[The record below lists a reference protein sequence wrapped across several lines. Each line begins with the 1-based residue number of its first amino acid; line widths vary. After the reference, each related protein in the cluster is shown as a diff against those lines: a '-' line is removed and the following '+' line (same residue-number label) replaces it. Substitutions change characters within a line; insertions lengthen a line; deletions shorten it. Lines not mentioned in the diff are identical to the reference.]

1 MKATINNIT
10 FEGTPAEFA
19 EFIQLQTPNVECAA
33 EPKID
38 KSIIKK
44 IRHETSSFLDNE
56 CKINVSYQGVYVG
69 IMNLK
74 ELSVLLDVST
84 STLKNNFKKGETYEH
99 NGYTATLIAKSSP
112 RRSIRL
118 KATDTKGNNRI
129 YSSIRDFMAKTKTP
143 DFSFKNLRKKNPK
156 GPWKINGY
164 IVEKIN

>member
-19 EFIQLQTPNVECAA
+19 EFIQLQTPRVECT
-33 EPKID
+33 EETNID

-44 IRHETSSFLDNE
+44 IRHETSSFHDNE

-74 ELSVLLDVST
+74 ELSVLLDISQKA
-84 STLKNNFKKGETYEH
+84 LRENFKKKETLEH
-99 NGYTATLIAKSSP
+99 NGYTATLIVKSNP

-129 YSSIRDFMAKTKTP
+129 YPSMLDFIEKTNTSRSS
-143 DFSFKNLRKKNPK
+143 LRNMQKKNPK